1 MSKKHKSKSKT
12 KMPAKGKNAVPLLIG
27 GMAVVIIVGSIAA
40 FSGIGFDP
48 VSLLASVFSTAP
60 SVKLTASAPS
70 IYPGGSVNITWS
82 STNALTCTSGYF
94 STGGAIIGTVT
105 VHPTQTT
112 RYYLQ
117 CNAAPYTVVKSVLVT
132 VNATTQLTASIFSD
146 VPSVVAGG
154 TAHVTWTSNNATSCT
169 SPNFSTGGAT
179 SGTVAVRP
187 LVAKSYTLTCTG
199 SSSSV
204 TQSTDIGILAHPAP
218 VVTLST
224 DGTNGITSGGTAH
237 ITWSSQNA
245 TSCTSAD
252 FTTGGATSGTV
263 AVHPTVQTNY
273 GLTCTGAGGTASA
286 PPVMVN
292 ILAAQPPSVVFTSDV
307 KSVPSGGTV
316 HLTWSSQRAVAC
328 SSGSFSTGGATSGT
342 VAVNPTVTTNYYLSC
357 NAAHTYTVVKNVI
370 VTVTP

>member
-1 MSKKHKSKSKT
+1 MSKKNKSKT
-12 KMPAKGKNAVPLLIG
+12 KMPAKSKNAVTLLIG
-27 GMAVVIIVGSIAA
+27 GLAVVVIVGSIAA

-48 VSLLASVFSTAP
+48 VSLLANAFSPSP
-60 SVKLTASAPS
+60 SVNLKASAPS

-82 STNALTCTSGYF
+82 STNALSCTSGLLP
-94 STGGAIIGTVT
+94 TGGATSGMVT

-117 CNAAPYTVVKSVLVT
+117 CSAAPYTVVKSVLVT

-146 VPSVVAGG
+146 VASVVKGG
-154 TAHVTWTSNNATSCT
+154 VVHITWTSNNAASCM

-187 LVAKSYTLTCTG
+187 VVAKSYTLTCTG
-199 SSSSV
+199 QGSVV

-224 DGTNGITSGGTAH
+224 DGAYGITSGGTAH
-237 ITWSSQNA
+237 INWSSQNA
-245 TSCTSAD
+245 TSCASSD

-263 AVHPTVQTNY
+263 AVHPTAQTNY
-273 GLTCTGAGGTASA
+273 GLTCNGDGGTASA
-286 PPVMVN
+286 PPVTVN

-307 KSVPSGGTV
+307 KSVPAGGTA
-316 HLTWSSQRAVAC
+316 HLTWSSERAVSC

-342 VAVNPTVTTNYYLSC
+342 IAVQPTVTTNYYLSC
-357 NAAHTYTVVKNVI
+357 TATRYTVVKNVI